1 MEAMA
6 EEALQELEQQL
17 GHSFRDRQLL
27 ARALTHSSHPRA
39 LPGMAA
45 FDNEQLEFLGDA
57 ILGFVVSQRL
67 VERFPEFSE
76 GRLSKMKANL
86 VSAHSLAVVAGR
98 LSLGRFLRLGRGEE
112 KTGGRTKRALLVDAV
127 EAVIAALYLD
137 GGLEAAT
144 AFLHNFL
151 LEEPVLGDAER
162 LAAADHKSALQEW
175 LQARG
180 MPTVHYAVTDE
191 RGPEH
196 EKIFTVQAEWR
207 GRVLGRAEGA
217 SKKQAE
223 QAAARVTLELLRG
236 EEITMEKDAS

>member
-1 MEAMA
+1 MA
-6 EEALQELEQQL
+6 EELFEELEVLL
-17 GHSFRDRQLL
+17 GYAFRDRQLL
-27 ARALTHSSHPRA
+27 ARALTHSSHPKDA
-39 LPGMAA
+39 QPGMAA

-86 VSAHSLAVVAGR
+86 VSAHSLAGVAER

-137 GGLEAAT
+137 GGLGAAT
-144 AFLHNFL
+144 AFLGKFL
-151 LEEPVLGDAER
+151 LEERILNDAER

-180 MPTVHYAVTDE
+180 MPTVHYAVIAE

-196 EKIFTVQAEWR
+196 QKTFTVQVEWR
-207 GRVLGRAEGA
+207 GRVLARAEGA
-217 SKKQAE
+217 SKKVAE
-223 QAAARVTLELLRG
+223 QAAARLTLEMLRG
-236 EEITMEKDAS
+236 HEITIEKGS

>member
-1 MEAMA
+1 MA
-6 EEALQELEQQL
+6 EELFEELEVLL
-17 GHSFRDRQLL
+17 GYAFRDRQLL
-27 ARALTHSSHPRA
+27 ARALTHSSHPKDA
-39 LPGMAA
+39 QPGMAA

-86 VSAHSLAVVAGR
+86 VSAHSLAGVAER

-137 GGLEAAT
+137 GGLGAAT
-144 AFLHNFL
+144 GFLGKFL
-151 LEEPVLGDAER
+151 LEERILNDAER

-180 MPTVHYAVTDE
+180 MPTVHYAVIAE

-196 EKIFTVQAEWR
+196 QKTFTVQVEWR
-207 GRVLGRAEGA
+207 GRVLARAEGA
-217 SKKQAE
+217 SKKVAE
-223 QAAARVTLELLRG
+223 QAAARLTLEMLRG
-236 EEITMEKDAS
+236 HEITIEKGS

>member
-1 MEAMA
+1 MVAEAFEQL
-6 EEALQELEQQL
+6 EELV
-17 GHSFRDRQLL
+17 GYSFRDRQLL
-27 ARALTHSSHPRA
+27 ARALTHSSHPKA

-86 VSAHSLAVVAGR
+86 VSAHSLAVVAER

-137 GGLEAAT
+137 GGLQAAS
-144 AFLHNFL
+144 AFLHKFL
-151 LEEPVLGDAER
+151 LDERILGDAER

-180 MPTVHYAVTDE
+180 MPTVRYVVVGE

-196 EKIFTVQAEWR
+196 EKIFTVQVECR
-207 GRVLGRAEGA
+207 GRVIGRAEGA

-223 QAAARVTLELLRG
+223 QVAAQMALGVLRS
-236 EEITMEKDAS
+236 EEITVAKESS

>member
-1 MEAMA
+1 MA
-6 EEALQELEQQL
+6 EEPFEELEVLL
-17 GHSFRDRQLL
+17 GYAFRDRRLL
-27 ARALTHSSHPRA
+27 ARALTHSSHPRNV

-57 ILGFVVSQRL
+57 ILGFVVSERL

-86 VSAHSLAVVAGR
+86 VSAHSLAGVAER
-98 LSLGRFLRLGRGEE
+98 FSLGRFLRLGRGEE

-127 EAVIAALYLD
+127 EAIIAALYLD
-137 GGLEAAT
+137 GGLEAAS
-144 AFLHNFL
+144 AFLHKFL
-151 LEEPVLGDAER
+151 LEERILGDAER

-180 MPTVHYAVTDE
+180 LPTVHYAVSGE

-196 EKIFTVQAEWR
+196 EKTFTVQVEWR
-207 GRVLGRAEGA
+207 GRVLARAEGA
-217 SKKQAE
+217 SKKRAE
-223 QAAARVTLELLRG
+223 QAAAHLTLEILRG
-236 EEITMEKDAS
+236 EEITIEKET